1 MDIRVNLIYHPLYV
15 LGKGERVGLWVQGC
29 SLGCKGCISQHT
41 WDKEGGKVYKVE
53 SLVMK
58 LLSYGTTKVT
68 ITGGEPFEQSQ
79 QLKQL
84 LISLRE
90 SGVDDVLLY
99 SGFKYN
105 YLKNHFLDILKL
117 IDVLVVGR
125 FEIDK
130 PTQFIYKGS
139 ENQEMIILNHRL
151 EDEYIQYRQDTQRRL
166 QLTKGEE
173 LFVLGIPDI
182 RDEILQ

>member
-15 LGKGERVGLWVQGC
+15 LGRGERVGIWFQGC

-41 WDKEGGKVYKVE
+41 WDKDGGTIYQIEG
-53 SLVMK
+53 LVMK
-58 LLSYGTTKVT
+58 LLSYGATKIT

-79 QLKQL
+79 QLKEL
-84 LISLRE
+84 LITLRE
-90 SGVDDVLLY
+90 RGVNDILLY
-99 SGFKYN
+99 SGFKFHH
-105 YLKNHFLDILKL
+105 LKTNFPDILKL

-125 FEIDK
+125 FEMDK
-130 PTQFIYKGS
+130 PTKFVYKGS
-139 ENQEMIILNHRL
+139 ENQEMIILNHKL
-151 EDEYIQYRQDTQRRL
+151 EEKYIQYKQDTKRRL
-166 QLTKGEE
+166 QVTKGEE